1 MMTANLL
8 EVMLLIAY
16 MVIFDTIGNKLKKS
30 TRILIHILVK
40 GTLLTRTIGTL
51 TQIIG

>member
-16 MVIFDTIGNKLKKS
+16 MVIFDTIGHKLKKS
-30 TRILIHILVK
+30 TCVLIHIMVI
-40 GTLLTRTIGTL
+40 GTIVTRMIETL